1 MVLPS
6 EGNEARREGC
16 QDVGASH
23 STVEAGERV
32 VHSDPGEGRGRRVT
46 ELLGGNMASA
56 LELDP
61 VSTKHQQIA
70 KSESVP

>member
-6 EGNEARREGC
+6 EGNEARQEGW

-23 STVEAGERV
+23 STDEAGERV
-32 VHSDPGEGRGRRVT
+32 IRSDPGEGRGRRVT

-61 VSTKHQQIA
+61 VSTKLQQIA
-70 KSESVP
+70 DRESVP